1 MKCRL
6 LFLIVCILSI
16 CGCAKTY
23 HIERYNGDFY
33 TFESYKYGDQ
43 DFYYKVSFYEDGSV
57 KEESVG
63 FTRKISPVLSE
74 VGNVAKSALAGAKET
89 L

>member
-1 MKCRL
+1 MKILVL
-6 LFLIVCILSI
+6 LVASMSLV
-16 CGCAKTY
+16 GCAKTY